1 MYASFYDAGQ
11 ELNDEDFREYILGL
25 KDYALYGIE
34 YTSQS
39 PMVNALITM
48 AQPLLEAAAKRRAKQ
63 VKNGDYGILGG
74 RKRKGETA
82 EEYKARKE
90 ALRQSLN
97 KSKTLNNPMGFQNET
112 LNVDVD
118 VKVNEN
124 ENVNGKANDDE
135 YLDVN
140 TNVDADVTNNSIL
153 YNSNISSLTSK
164 PGLDCAD
171 YSNESGDILPSFD
184 EGWTPPLPELQR
196 NKVIIPKETSD
207 NSKELEEELVRFR
220 ISRDRMVQLMDFE
233 HRRANSNKSRLI
245 QEIEEPEEYNE
256 KTYNILDNDI
266 PVIRHCL
273 EYLNRGKGERIEAA
287 RDKVHELIMNQA
299 PESEADYI
307 EILRELWE
315 FYIKDRAIWDSRK
328 GKPEDEYNPYSKMKN
343 D

>member
-11 ELNDEDFREYILGL
+11 ELNDEDFREYILAL

-34 YTSQS
+34 YTSQI

-63 VKNGDYGILGG
+63 VKNGEFGILGG

-124 ENVNGKANDDE
+124 VDAKANDDE
-135 YLDVN
+135 YLNVN
-140 TNVDADVTNNSIL
+140 INADVDADVDVTNNSIL
-153 YNSNISSLTSK
+153 NNSNISSLTSK

-184 EGWTPPLPELQR
+184 EGLTLPPVLQR
-196 NKVIIPKETSD
+196 NNVIIPKETSD
-207 NSKELEEELVRFR
+207 NSKELVRFR

-245 QEIEEPEEYNE
+245 QEIEGPEDYHE
-256 KTYNILDNDI
+256 KTYNILDNDL

-328 GKPEDEYNPYSKMKN
+328 GKPVDEYNPYSKMKN